1 MNTFTKHEHDM
12 ISDRGHSQVGT
23 DVSILSDIYHSKNNI
38 VIWKR
43 DIKKISN
50 SALKILNKNPN
61 LEISRIVS
69 SENIKSTLID
79 EIGDDINFNNFF
91 EDISL
96 LVDIFCTLFQLN
108 KVGIRLACI
117 DKAMCPRFH
126 VDMVPCRLVTTYCGI
141 ATEWLSHNDADRS
154 KLGTGN
160 QGKSD
165 EESGIYR
172 SKEQIKYL
180 NMGDVGLLKG
190 ESWEGNQGA
199 GLIHR
204 SPNIEKHEPRILL
217 TIDFV

>member
-1 MNTFTKHEHDM
+1 MNTFTKHEHNV
-12 ISDRGHSQVGT
+12 ISERGHSQAGT

-43 DIKKISN
+43 DIEKISN

-79 EIGDDINFNNFF
+79 EIGDDIIFNNFF

-108 KVGIRLACI
+108 KVGIRLACV

-141 ATEWLSHNDADRS
+141 ATEWLSHNAADRS

-165 EESGIYR
+165 DESGIYR

-180 NMGDVGLLKG
+180 NKGDVGLLKG

-204 SPNIEKHEPRILL
+204 SPNIEKNEPRILL